1 MFEQKIMQAVI
12 NICNMGKSEY
22 KSGKLEVLGLIS
34 DKSQPT
40 AQQQKATKSHKLHL
54 EITLLRWFSVLN
66 YKEIWKV

>member
-12 NICNMGKSEY
+12 NICNMGKSVY

-40 AQQQKATKSHKLHL
+40 GQQNHINCILKLPSHAG
-54 EITLLRWFSVLN
+54 FFVLN